1 MKKPDAETKPP
12 LENDFDSLSQG
23 IDDSLLRL
31 IQKSEGTSTFENHST
46 SSSVE
51 GRYTATLEK
60 PTEALNTR
68 IPKSLDDAIADWL
81 YQSRKQGQPI
91 TKQQLAIDALTHY
104 LDTKTA
110 G

>member
-1 MKKPDAETKPP
+1 MQP
-12 LENDFDSLSQG
+12 LENDFDSLNQG

-31 IQKSEGTSTFENHST
+31 IQKSEDASKFEDNST
-46 SSSVE
+46 SRSVE

-68 IPKSLDDAIADWL
+68 IPKSLDDAITDWL
-81 YQSRKQGQPI
+81 YQSRKRGQPT

-104 LDTKTA
+104 LNTIMIDRS
-110 G
+110 